1 MNNIAIKNKYRITV
15 RSIFYQFKHDGGK
28 RMEHKENFFQ
38 GVISEMK
45 KTSWPTG
52 QEVVRDTTIVVL
64 TVLFFIIFF
73 YAIDLGISELIR
85 LIN

>member
-1 MNNIAIKNKYRITV
+1 M
-15 RSIFYQFKHDGGK
+15 Q
-28 RMEHKENFFQ
+28 KENFFQ

-45 KTSWPTG
+45 KTTWPTG

-64 TVLFFIIFF
+64 TVLFFILFF
-73 YAIDLGISELIR
+73 YAVELGITELIK